1 MKKDNFI
8 SRVLFITL
16 IFLNSC
22 KNENL
27 NQKDFAIADSSN
39 VSKIIMSDKSGNSIL
54 LQKNNNIWTINN
66 KYEVWQR
73 QIDYTLKVMEDIRI
87 KSSVSEKKIDYVIKN
102 IATTGVKIELFQD
115 NKRIRSYYI
124 GGNTKDYK
132 GTYMMIEG
140 SETAY
145 IMHIPDRNPGILNP
159 KFGIEGTKVNENI
172 WRAPVVIDYINND
185 IKKIVCEDVTNPEQ
199 SFTVDL
205 ENKSLYNFTE
215 EKVEI
220 EKTSL
225 SYWNLA
231 FEDLK
236 CGAYKPNLTKE
247 EFDLVKKIYITTKST
262 TDSLFIYDIT
272 SIQSNKKEFNPSVEY
287 KYSSFNNSDLF
298 IIQNNIFNKVLITLD
313 EFLIFNGK
321 KPQSL

>member
-1 MKKDNFI
+1 M
-8 SRVLFITL
+8 
-16 IFLNSC
+16 FLYSC
-22 KNENL
+22 NNEKL
-27 NQKDFAIADSSN
+27 EQKDFAITDSSRI
-39 VSKIIMSDKSGNSIL
+39 SKIIMSDKSGNSIL
-54 LQKNNNIWTINN
+54 LEKNNNVWTINN
-66 KYEVWQR
+66 KYDVWQR

-124 GGNTKDYK
+124 GGNTKDFT
-132 GTYMMIEG
+132 GTYMMMEG

-159 KFGIEGTKVNENI
+159 KFGIEGIQVNENI
-172 WRAPVVIDYINND
+172 WRSPVVIDYSKND

-205 ENKSLYNFTE
+205 ENIGLYDFKE
-215 EKVEI
+215 QKVVI
-220 EKTSL
+220 DQTSL
-225 SYWNLA
+225 SYWNIA

-236 CGAYKPNLTKE
+236 CGVYKPNLEKND
-247 EFDLVKKIYITTKST
+247 FDLIKKIYITTRSK
-262 TDSLFIYDIT
+262 TDSLFIYDKT
-272 SIQSNKKEFNPSVEY
+272 KIQSTKKEFNPSVGY

-298 IIQNNIFNKVLITLD
+298 IIQNNIFNKVLITLE
-313 EFLIFNGK
+313 EFLIINGK
-321 KPQSL
+321 KAQSL

>member
-1 MKKDNFI
+1 
-8 SRVLFITL
+8 
-16 IFLNSC
+16 
-22 KNENL
+22 
-27 NQKDFAIADSSN
+27 
-39 VSKIIMSDKSGNSIL
+39 
-54 LQKNNNIWTINN
+54 
-66 KYEVWQR
+66 
-73 QIDYTLKVMEDIRI
+73 
-87 KSSVSEKKIDYVIKN
+87 
-102 IATTGVKIELFQD
+102 
-115 NKRIRSYYI
+115 
-124 GGNTKDYK
+124 
-132 GTYMMIEG
+132 MIEG

-185 IKKIVCEDVTNPEQ
+185 IKKIVCEDVTNPVQ

-205 ENKSLYNFTE
+205 ENKNLYNFKD

-220 EKTSL
+220 EKISF

-247 EFDLVKKIYITTKST
+247 EFDLVKKIYITTKYT
-262 TDSLFIYDIT
+262 TDSLFIYDKT

>member
-1 MKKDNFI
+1 MKKNNFI
-8 SRVLFITL
+8 SLILFSTL
-16 IFLNSC
+16 ILLFSC
-22 KNENL
+22 KNEKFDK
-27 NQKDFAIADSSN
+27 KDFAITDSSHI
-39 VSKIIMSDKSGNSIL
+39 SKIIMSDKSGNSIL
-54 LQKNNNIWTINN
+54 LKKNNNIWTINN

-73 QIDYTLKVMEDIRI
+73 QIDYTLKVLEDIRI

-132 GTYMMIEG
+132 GTYMMMEG

-172 WRAPVVIDYINND
+172 WRTPVIIDYIHND
-185 IKKIVCEDVTNPEQ
+185 IKKIVCEDIKNLKQ

-205 ENKSLYNFTE
+205 EKKSLYNFKE
-215 EKVEI
+215 QKVEI

-231 FEDLK
+231 FKDLK
-236 CGAYKPNLTKE
+236 CGAYKPNLEKDD
-247 EFDLVKKIYITTKST
+247 FDLVKKIYITTNST
-262 TDSLFIYDIT
+262 TDSLFIYDKT
-272 SIQSNKKEFNPSVEY
+272 KIQSNKKEFNPSVEY

>member
-8 SRVLFITL
+8 SIVLLTTL
-16 IFLNSC
+16 IFLYSC
-22 KNENL
+22 KNEKID
-27 NQKDFAIADSSN
+27 QKNFAINDSIN
-39 VSKIIMSDKSGNSIL
+39 ISKIIMSDKSGNSIL
-54 LQKNNNIWTINN
+54 LKKNKNNWTVNN

-115 NKRIRSYYI
+115 DKRIRSYYI
-124 GGNTKDYK
+124 GGNTKDYQ
-132 GTYMMIEG
+132 GTYMMMED

-159 KFGIEGTKVNENI
+159 KFGIEGIQVNENI
-172 WRAPVVIDYINND
+172 WRTPAVIDYSKKD
-185 IKKIVCEDVTNPEQ
+185 IKKIVFKDNINPEQ

-205 ENKSLYNFTE
+205 ENLSLYNFKE
-215 EKVEI
+215 QKVVI
-220 EKTSL
+220 DKTLL
-225 SYWNLA
+225 SYWTLA
-231 FEDLK
+231 FKDLK
-236 CGAYKPNLTKE
+236 CGAYKPNLEKDN
-247 EFDLVKKIYITTKST
+247 FDLIKKIYITTKST
-262 TDSLFIYDIT
+262 TDSLLIYDKT
-272 SIQSNKKEFNPSVEY
+272 KTQSTKKEFNPSVEY

-298 IIQNNIFNKVLITLD
+298 IIQNNIFNKVLITLE

>member
-8 SRVLFITL
+8 SLVLFTTL
-16 IFLNSC
+16 IFINSC
-22 KNENL
+22 KNEKF
-27 NQKDFAIADSSN
+27 NQKDFAIPN
-39 VSKIIMSDKSGNSIL
+39 RNNISKIIMSDKSGNSIL
-54 LQKNNNIWTINN
+54 LKKNNNIWTINN

-87 KSSVSEKKIDYVIKN
+87 KSSVSEKKIEYVIKN
-102 IATTGVKIELFQD
+102 IASTGIKVELFQD

-132 GTYMMIEG
+132 GTYMMMEG

-145 IMHIPDRNPGILNP
+145 IMHIPNRNPGILNP
-159 KFGIEGTKVNENI
+159 KFGIEGTKVNENN
-172 WRAPVVIDYINND
+172 WRSPIIIDYSNSD
-185 IKKIVCEDVTNPEQ
+185 IKKIVFEDITSLKQ

-205 ENKSLYNFTE
+205 ENKSLYNFKKQ
-215 EKVEI
+215 KVDI
-220 EKTSL
+220 EKISL

-231 FEDLK
+231 FEELK
-236 CGAYKPNLTKE
+236 CGAYKPDLEKDD
-247 EFDLVKKIYITTKST
+247 FDLVKKIYITTKST
-262 TDSLFIYDIT
+262 TDSLFIYDKT
-272 SIQSNKKEFNPSVEY
+272 KIQSNKKEFNPSVEY

>member
-1 MKKDNFI
+1 MKKNNFI
-8 SRVLFITL
+8 SLILFSTL
-16 IFLNSC
+16 MLLYSC
-22 KNENL
+22 KNENFD
-27 NQKDFAIADSSN
+27 QKDFAITDSSHI
-39 VSKIIMSDKSGNSIL
+39 SKIIMSDKSGNSIIL
-54 LQKNNNIWTINN
+54 KKNNNIWTINN

-73 QIDYTLKVMEDIRI
+73 QINYTLKVLEDIRI

-102 IATTGVKIELFQD
+102 IATTGIKIELFQE

-132 GTYMMIEG
+132 GTYMMMEG

-172 WRAPVVIDYINND
+172 WRAPVIIDYNNND
-185 IKKIVCEDVTNPEQ
+185 IKKIVFEDNVNLKQ

-205 ENKSLYNFTE
+205 ENKSLYNFKE
-215 EKVEI
+215 QKVEI

-236 CGAYKPNLTKE
+236 CGAYKPNLEKDD
-247 EFDLVKKIYITTKST
+247 FDLVKKIYITTKST
-262 TDSLFIYDIT
+262 TDSLFIYEKT
-272 SIQSNKKEFNPSVEY
+272 KIQSYKKEFNPSVEY

>member
-16 IFLNSC
+16 IFLISC

-27 NQKDFAIADSSN
+27 NPKGFAIDDSSN

-54 LQKNNNIWTINN
+54 LEKNNNIWTINN

-102 IATTGVKIELFQD
+102 IATTGVKIELFQE

-185 IKKIVCEDVTNPEQ
+185 IKKIVCEDVTNPVQ

-205 ENKSLYNFTE
+205 ENKNLYNFKE

-220 EKTSL
+220 EKISF
-225 SYWNLA
+225 SYWNQA

-247 EFDLVKKIYITTKST
+247 EFDLVKKIYITTKYT
-262 TDSLFIYDIT
+262 TDSLFIYDKT

>member
-8 SRVLFITL
+8 SLLLFTSL
-16 IFLNSC
+16 IFLYGC
-22 KNENL
+22 KNENFK
-27 NQKDFAIADSSN
+27 QKDFAISDRNN
-39 VSKIIMSDKSGNSIL
+39 VSKIIMKDKSGNSIL
-54 LQKNNNIWTINN
+54 LKKNNNSWTINN
-66 KYEVWQR
+66 KYKVWQR

-102 IATTGVKIELFQD
+102 IATTGVKIEIFQD
-115 NKRIRSYYI
+115 NERIRSYYI
-124 GGNTKDYK
+124 GGNTKDYQ
-132 GTYMMIEG
+132 GTYMMVEG

-159 KFGIEGTKVNENI
+159 KFGIEGTQVNENI
-172 WRAPVVIDYINND
+172 WRAPAVIDYSKND
-185 IKKIVCEDVTNPEQ
+185 IKKIVCEDIIMPEQ

-205 ENKSLYNFTE
+205 ENKSLYNFKGQ
-215 EKVEI
+215 KVVI
-220 EKTSL
+220 DKTSF

-236 CGAYKPNLTKE
+236 CGVYKPNLEKSD
-247 EFDLVKKIYITTKST
+247 FALVKKIHITTKFT
-262 TDSLFIYDIT
+262 TDSLFIYNKT
-272 SIQSNKKEFNPSVEY
+272 KIQSTKKEFNSSVEY

-298 IIQNNIFNKVLITLD
+298 IIQNNIFNKVLITLE
-313 EFLIFNGK
+313 EFLILNGE